1 MWHLQPSCNDSE
13 RIENIDMNESAAAAS
28 AGPLYGIPGGVSWQA
43 RLLNSFLRHAIKR
56 PIQDGITPRS
66 ARFAIRL
73 LEMITPG
80 PRGAARTHSVDIE
93 GVPCEVVVPRNPAAP
108 GRVVLY
114 LHGGGFFAHLPR
126 RYKRFA
132 RTLADAMGATVYLPA
147 YRLAPEHRFPA
158 ATDDCMAVYRK
169 LLADGC
175 APGSMCVMGDSAGG
189 NLALVSLLR
198 ARDEKLPLPCCAIAL
213 SPGADLTFSG
223 ASYASNAD
231 ADPFIPAKALV
242 QLVPLYVDVDKV
254 THPYVSPML
263 GDYTGLPPIRILVG
277 STEVLLDSSVTT
289 AASSRRSGVDVSLQ
303 VWRDMPHVFPIFSFL
318 PEGRM
323 AMQDMAGFF
332 DGHAAVPAPSSRDQS

>member
-1 MWHLQPSCNDSE
+1 LRPSCNDSE
-13 RIENIDMNESAAAAS
+13 RIENLAMNESAAAAS
-28 AGPLYGIPGGVSWQA
+28 AGPLYGMPGAVSWQA

-56 PIQDGITPRS
+56 PIQDGIRPSS

-80 PRGAARTHSVDIE
+80 RGAARAHSVDIG
-93 GVPCEVVVPRNPAAP
+93 GVPCEVVVPRHPAAR

-126 RYKRFA
+126 RYRRFA
-132 RTLADAMGATVYLPA
+132 RMLADAMGATVYLPA

-158 ATDDCMAVYRK
+158 ATDDCMAVFRK
-169 LLADGC
+169 LLTDGC
-175 APGSMCVMGDSAGG
+175 APASMCVMGDSAGG
-189 NLALVSLLR
+189 NLALVLLLR
-198 ARDEKLPLPCCAIAL
+198 ARDEKVALPCCAIVL

-223 ASYASNAD
+223 ASYAGNAD
-231 ADPFIPAKALV
+231 ADPLIPAKALV
-242 QLVPLYVDVDKV
+242 QLVPLYVDADKV
-254 THPYVSPML
+254 AHPYVSPML
-263 GDYTGLPPIRILVG
+263 GDYVGLPPIRILVG

-289 AASSRRSGVDVSLQ
+289 AASARGAGVDVSLQ

-323 AMQDMAGFF
+323 AMRDMAGFF
-332 DGHAAVPAPSSRDQS
+332 DRHAATPAPPSGDQ